1 MLSFTTLLLLVP
13 AIYAQSSPAIQ
24 VVTVGQG
31 EQLQYSPDTI
41 TAAVGSQVEFQFF
54 GPTHS
59 VVQASF
65 DKPCAPFDNGDG
77 FFAAMSTTGTGPNV
91 SFPSEKT
98 GNFQSNHSLQP
109 MSFTITIN
117 DTNPIWFYCAF
128 PTHCQAGMVGVINPS
143 YAHPQFQS
151 TSGG

>member
-24 VVTVGQG
+24 VVTVGEG
-31 EQLQYSPDTI
+31 EKLQYSPDTI

-91 SFPSEKT
+91 SFP
-98 GNFQSNHSLQP
+98 
-109 MSFTITIN
+109 
-117 DTNPIWFYCAF
+117 
-128 PTHCQAGMVGVINPS
+128 
-143 YAHPQFQS
+143 
-151 TSGG
+151 